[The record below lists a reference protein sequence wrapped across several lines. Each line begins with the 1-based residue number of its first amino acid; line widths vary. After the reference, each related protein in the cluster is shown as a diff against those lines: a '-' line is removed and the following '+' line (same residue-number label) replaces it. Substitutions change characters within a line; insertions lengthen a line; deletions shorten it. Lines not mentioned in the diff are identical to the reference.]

1 MTASPILALG
11 LLLVTGL
18 LFGLLVSRINMPRIA
33 AYALAGLIWSE
44 DLLGGYLG
52 LDITEWSHSLTNIAL
67 SIIAYTI
74 GGSVT
79 MEQLRR
85 LGKIITFC
93 TVGESLGAVLV
104 VTLAVYFYQPAI
116 DGPVW
121 VFALILG
128 VLAAT
133 TAPAAT
139 VAVIHQY
146 RAKGLLTTSLL
157 GVVALDDVLGIILFS
172 VMLVVVTGLSLTD
185 AVINSGVEIVGSIG
199 LGIVIGW
206 LLTFFGH
213 KIRNQNFLLPT
224 VLSAL
229 FLSQGLSELWHF
241 SPLLTAVIVGF
252 SARSVYK
259 SSGERLFAP
268 VEYLEELVFIIFF
281 TLAGAHFKLSVFLQV
296 TDLVVIYVFARVIG
310 KFIGIRIG
318 AKLSHAPE
326 VVSKYLGFGV
336 IPQAGIAIG
345 LALSLLQI
353 AEFQNIALLV
363 LNVILASTLIYEI
376 IGPLATRYALFKAG
390 EAKP

>member
-1 MTASPILALG
+1 MSASPILMLG
-11 LLLVTGL
+11 LLLVSGL
-18 LFGLLVSRINMPRIA
+18 LLSLLASRINMPRIA

-52 LDITEWSHSLTNIAL
+52 LNMTEWSYSLTNIAL
-67 SIIAYTI
+67 AIIAYTI

-79 MEQLRR
+79 MDQLRR
-85 LGKIITFC
+85 LGKVITFC
-93 TVGESLGAVLV
+93 TVGESLGAVLA
-104 VTLAVYFYQPAI
+104 VTLAIYIYQPNI
-116 DGPVW
+116 EGPVW
-121 VFALILG
+121 VLALILG

-146 RAKGLLTTSLL
+146 RAKGPLTTSLL
-157 GVVALDDVLGIILFS
+157 GVVALDDVFGVILFS
-172 VMLVVVTGLSLTD
+172 LMLVVVAGGSFAD
-185 AVINSGVEIVGSIG
+185 AVINSGAEIVGSIG

-206 LLTFFGH
+206 LLAFFGH
-213 KIRNQNFLLPT
+213 KVRNQSFLLPM

-229 FLSQGLSELWHF
+229 FLSQGLSELWHV
-241 SPLLTAVIVGF
+241 SPLLTAITVGF
-252 SARSVYK
+252 SARSVYQA
-259 SSGERLFAP
+259 SGERLFAP

-281 TLAGAHFKLSVFLQV
+281 TLAGAHFKLAVFLQSA
-296 TDLVVIYVFARVIG
+296 DLVVIYVFARVLG
-310 KFIGIRIG
+310 KIIGIRIG
-318 AKLSHAPE
+318 SKFSQAPQ

-345 LALSLLQI
+345 LALSLLHISSLQH
-353 AEFQNIALLV
+353 IALLV